1 MRPACFTTLV
11 LIAAG
16 VTSGSGPTVLVWR
29 NLRAKTGTNHIDR
42 TTQIERNKVRP
53 KTEEREI
60 HRVEVQLTESYNP
73 FLSRRLTMQRR
84 RCFSNASSKQILSL
98 VLGMKLC
105 GAGGLMVDSTCEC
118 EEYSPDRRA
127 RFVKNFRP
135 LGDGLGS
142 VLAGSFDVHQE
153 LIEYTEGMRDVA
165 AIILM
170 SFSPARPGDEEPAG
184 SFLWQ
189 IEPARPD
196 ELSNGACWTELINT
210 AETRSRRL
218 PELRIKR
225 GARWVFQLGHNR
237 LMKKAAERIAE
248 ILNTGITPL

>member
-1 MRPACFTTLV
+1 MCPACFTTLA

-16 VTSGSGPTVLVWR
+16 VTSASGAA
-29 NLRAKTGTNHIDR
+29 RARLEKPSCKDTNNIDR

-73 FLSRRLTMQRR
+73 FLSCRLTMRHR

-98 VLGMKLC
+98 VLGMKFC

-153 LIEYTEGMRDVA
+153 LIEYTEGMRDVV

-170 SFSPARPGDEEPAG
+170 SFSPARPGGEEPAG

-196 ELSNGACWTELINT
+196 ELSNSTCWTELINT
-210 AETRSRRL
+210 AETRSQRL

-225 GARWVFQLGHNR
+225 GARSIFQLGHNR
-237 LMKKAAERIAE
+237 LMKRMCCKD
-248 ILNTGITPL
+248 

>member
-1 MRPACFTTLV
+1 VRLARFTTLV
-11 LIAAG
+11 LVAAG
-16 VTSGSGPTVLVWR
+16 VTSASGPTALVLK
-29 NLRAKTGTNHIDR
+29 NLRAKTDTNNIDR
-42 TTQIERNKVRP
+42 TAQIERNKVRP
-53 KTEEREI
+53 KAEEREI
-60 HRVEVQLTESYNP
+60 NRVEVQLTESYSP
-73 FLSRRLTMQRR
+73 FLSFQLTMRHR

-98 VLGMKLC
+98 VLGMKFC

-135 LGDGLGS
+135 LGGGLGS
-142 VLAGSFDVHQE
+142 VLAGPFDVHQE
-153 LIEYTEGMRDVA
+153 LIEYTEGMRDVV

-170 SFSPARPGDEEPAG
+170 SFSPARPGGEEPAG

-218 PELRIKR
+218 PELQIKR
-225 GARWVFQLGHNR
+225 RARWIFQLGHNR

>member
-1 MRPACFTTLV
+1 MSRV
-11 LIAAG
+11 LHHPG
-16 VTSGSGPTVLVWR
+16 VECRRR
-29 NLRAKTGTNHIDR
+29 NLGKRADRARRENLVAKTDTNNVGR
-42 TTQIERNKVRP
+42 TTQIERIKVRP
-53 KTEEREI
+53 KAGERKI
-60 HRVEVQLTESYNP
+60 NRVEVQLTESYSP
-73 FLSRRLTMQRR
+73 FLSCQLTMRHR

-98 VLGMKLC
+98 VLGMKFC
-105 GAGGLMVDSTCEC
+105 GAGGLMVDSKCGS
-118 EEYSPDRRA
+118 EEYSPEKQA

-135 LGDGLGS
+135 LGDSLGS

-153 LIEYTEGMRDVA
+153 LIEYTEGMRGVV

-170 SFSPARPGDEEPAG
+170 SFSPASPGDEEPAG

-189 IEPARPD
+189 IEPPRPD

-218 PELRIKR
+218 PELQIKR
-225 GARWVFQLGHNR
+225 RARWIFQLGHNR